1 MRLLLTRP
9 QPDSE
14 KLARDLTA
22 RGISSVIEPLL
33 NIIVRGGPPL
43 DTTGV
48 AALAFTSAN
57 GVHAFTKRSSRRDI
71 AVFAVGDATARAARV
86 AAFKDV
92 KSAMGDVA
100 DLAQLITQTLSPKA
114 GPILHPA
121 ANQVAGDLARRL
133 TNAGFAYRREV
144 IYRAEKI
151 STLSTETRTA
161 IARGDIDGV
170 VLMSPRTGR
179 VFTELMIRSGLADR
193 AAYMTVFCLSTTVA
207 VSAGGLPWCKVKTA
221 ARPEQNAFM
230 ALLTGP

>member
-1 MRLLLTRP
+1 MVH
-9 QPDSE
+9 
-14 KLARDLTA
+14 A
-22 RGISSVIEPLL
+22 
-33 NIIVRGGPPL
+33 GPSL
-43 DTTGV
+43 DATGV

-100 DLAQLITQTLSPKA
+100 DLAQLIIQTLSPKA

-121 ANQVAGDLARRL
+121 ANQVAGDLARHL
-133 TNAGFAYRREV
+133 TDAGFAYRREV

-151 STLSTETRTA
+151 STLSTGARTA

-207 VSAGGLPWCKVKTA
+207 VAAEGLPWCKVKTA
-221 ARPEQNAFM
+221 ARPERDAFM

>member
-9 QPDSE
+9 QSDSE

-22 RGISSVIEPLL
+22 RGISSAIEPLL
-33 NIIVRGGPPL
+33 NIMVHEGPSL

-57 GVHAFTKRSSRRDI
+57 GVHAFTERSTRRDL
-71 AVFAVGDATARAARV
+71 AVFAVGDATARAARA

-92 KSAMGDVA
+92 QSAMGDVA

-133 TNAGFAYRREV
+133 TDAGFAYRREV

-207 VSAGGLPWCKVKTA
+207 VAAEGLPWCKVRTA
-221 ARPEQNAFM
+221 ARPERDAFM

>member
-9 QPDSE
+9 RPDSE

-33 NIIVRGGPPL
+33 NIMVHEGPSL

-57 GVHAFTKRSSRRDI
+57 GVHAFTERSSRRDL
-71 AVFAVGDATARAARV
+71 AVFAVGDATARAARA

-92 KSAMGDVA
+92 HSAMGDVD
-100 DLAQLITQTLSPKA
+100 DLAQLLTKTLSPKA

-133 TNAGFAYRREV
+133 TNAGFTYRREV
-144 IYRAEKI
+144 IYTAEKV
-151 STLSTETRTA
+151 SNLSTETRAA

-179 VFTELMIRSGLADR
+179 IFTDLMIRSELADR
-193 AAYMTVFCLSTTVA
+193 AACMAVFCLSTAVA
-207 VSAGGLPWCKVKTA
+207 VSTNGLPWCRVQTA
-221 ARPEQNAFM
+221 ARPEQEAFM